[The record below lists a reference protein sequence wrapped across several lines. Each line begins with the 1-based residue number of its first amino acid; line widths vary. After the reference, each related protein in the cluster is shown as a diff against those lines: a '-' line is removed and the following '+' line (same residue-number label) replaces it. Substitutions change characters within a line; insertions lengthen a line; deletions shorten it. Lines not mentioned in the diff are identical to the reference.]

1 MERSLTMVHCDDLER
16 RERRTLRLDRVERA
30 TLEG

>member
-16 RERRTLRLDRVERA
+16 GEPRTLRLDRIERA
-30 TLEG
+30 TLEN